1 MYRRVPRS
9 NRGGRM
15 RTATVVVLLLLCG
28 AAFGQDT
35 CAYPRQISVTGS
47 GIAWLKPDMA
57 VITFGADVT
66 GYSPA
71 EAVDRASNLMEG
83 ARRAAMRLGVA
94 EEDIAT
100 SSYSMWTE
108 YEYDS
113 STYEYTDVR
122 IYHVTDYASL
132 KLYDMED
139 VGEVLAALVQGGAN
153 CISGVSFSITDKT
166 PAYDEAR
173 RIAVED
179 ARNRAEQLAEATGV
193 TLGEPT
199 MISEYSYDYYDPYYG
214 YGGMPATI
222 TADESGMAM
231 SAPSIS
237 PSMMSVQTSVS
248 ITYGME

>member
-1 MYRRVPRS
+1 
-9 NRGGRM
+9 
-15 RTATVVVLLLLCG
+15 
-28 AAFGQDT
+28 
-35 CAYPRQISVTGS
+35 
-47 GIAWLKPDMA
+47 
-57 VITFGADVT
+57 
-66 GYSPA
+66 
-71 EAVDRASNLMEG
+71 
-83 ARRAAMRLGVA
+83 
-94 EEDIAT
+94 
-100 SSYSMWTE
+100 MWTE